1 MHMVLRPL
9 LIYFTLLTIFR
20 LTGKRSLG
28 EITSFDFLLL
38 LIISETVSNALL
50 ASDESVTGALVAAVT
65 LLGTDTLLSL
75 VKRGRPGFARLLED
89 EPVVLA
95 RDGELRHDRLAAERV
110 TADDV
115 LEAARRDGIADLA
128 QVKLAILERRG
139 TISIIPADGAVATP
153 NGPHDRA
160 AGGIEAG

>member
-9 LIYFTLLTIFR
+9 LIYFTLLAIFR

-50 ASDESVTGALVAAVT
+50 ASDQSITAAIVAAVT
-65 LLGTDTLLSL
+65 LLGTDTFLTIT
-75 VKRGRPGFARLLED
+75 KRGRPTFARLLED

-95 RDGELRHDRLAAERV
+95 RDGELRHDRLRAERV
-110 TADDV
+110 SAEDV
-115 LEAARRDGIADLA
+115 LEAARRDGIDDLS
-128 QVKLAILERRG
+128 QVKLAVLERRG
-139 TISIIPADGAVATP
+139 TISIVPREGAGANA

-160 AGGIEAG
+160 SGGTGGG